1 VKGAD
6 AFKGGE
12 STGDNPKEAHNY
24 VNFIQVKNMG
34 KHKISLQNVV
44 DTRRYLSGLINRVE
58 EGDIDANQAGKLT
71 FICNTLLKA
80 QELECIERRLL
91 ELEDRQAINV
101 TPQPTQIT
109 EG

>member
-1 VKGAD
+1 
-6 AFKGGE
+6 
-12 STGDNPKEAHNY
+12 
-24 VNFIQVKNMG
+24 MG

-91 ELEDRQAINV
+91 HLEDEAISRQAINV